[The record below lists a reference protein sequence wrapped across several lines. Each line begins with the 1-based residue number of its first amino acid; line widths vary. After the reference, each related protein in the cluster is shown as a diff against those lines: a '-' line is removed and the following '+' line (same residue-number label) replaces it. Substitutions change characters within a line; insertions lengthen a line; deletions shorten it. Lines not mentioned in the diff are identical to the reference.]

1 METARPTGMG
11 RKKTRSPRTRAEI
24 LGHDQQ
30 QGVPDGTQRGR
41 GVSDVSARLPHERDE
56 YPNPKNVKRR
66 GSGPRDL
73 IRQAARDVDR
83 GLRDTEARGIPSD
96 VPTTRSKK
104 TVRKR

>member
-1 METARPTGMG
+1 MEAARPTGMR
-11 RKKTRSPRTRAEI
+11 RKKTRSRRARAEI
-24 LGHDQQ
+24 LSHDQQ
-30 QGVPDGTQRGR
+30 PRVPDGTQRGR
-41 GVSDVSARLPHERDE
+41 GVSHLGARLPHERDE

-96 VPTTRSKK
+96 VPTTRPKK